1 MVDEKITQHG
11 RALPLKDALQCRLS
25 TFRQHDRPVEPKRMD
40 TRCPSCGIS
49 FECTPADGPCWCTEL
64 PPLPITK
71 DITGET
77 CLCRHCLEERVRQQS
92 AALHASTP

>member
-1 MVDEKITQHG
+1 MIG
-11 RALPLKDALQCRLS
+11 LWS
-25 TFRQHDRPVEPKRMD
+25 PKRMD

-49 FECTPADGPCWCTEL
+49 FECTPGGGPCWCAEL

-77 CLCRHCLEERVRQQS
+77 CLCRNCLEERVGQQS
-92 AALHASTP
+92 AAAPR